1 MKNEEE
7 INYKE
12 FLNETFYEV
21 GSVYF
26 VKDVM
31 HVDDLE
37 YFHDYNEAVNEFEKI
52 KSRIE
57 NVSVPYSVS
66 IKETIVKEYGLEMVK
81 NDKNFKNKSYEE
93 LMDFARTRIVLI
105 DGEVHYIKEEEDESI
120 EF

>member
-1 MKNEEE
+1 MNNEEK

-12 FLNETFYEV
+12 FLNEIIYEV

-26 VKDVM
+26 VKDNMFVE
-31 HVDDLE
+31 DLD
-37 YFHDYNEAVNEFEKI
+37 YFHDYSEAVNEFEKI

-57 NVSVPYSVS
+57 NVPVPYSVS
-66 IKETIVKEYGLEMVK
+66 IKELIVKEYGLEMVK
-81 NDKNFKNKSYEE
+81 NDKIFKNKSHKEM
-93 LMDFARTRIVLI
+93 MDYARTRIVLI